1 MLMSEI
7 KFSKTEKE
15 ILINKLQQY
24 FERELNQDIGQF
36 DADFLLDFF
45 SKEMGGYFYNKGL
58 EDAQKVMAE
67 KVEQINDAIYEIEKP
82 TTFVR

>member
-1 MLMSEI
+1 MSEI
-7 KFSKTEKE
+7 EFSKPEKE

-24 FERELNQDIGQF
+24 FDRELHQEIGQF
-36 DADFLLDFF
+36 DADFLLDFI
-45 SKEMGGYFYNKGL
+45 SKEMGAYFYNKGL

-82 TTFVR
+82 TTFAR